1 LSNKVAFFSNKA
13 TEKDEARYRIRMWVV
28 FVLFVN
34 SNWTTAAVTREA
46 FADNRAVH
54 ESDLKQGREVWY
66 CCQPPAPV
74 DATYSFDTLS
84 HSEHRMTRIVAHIYG
99 MRVKVFQICNTT
111 RSSAGG
117 CSNRALNPV

>member
-1 LSNKVAFFSNKA
+1 VFNSARFEVALSNKVAFFSNKA

-54 ESDLKQGREVWY
+54 ESDLKQGKEVG
-66 CCQPPAPV
+66 
-74 DATYSFDTLS
+74 
-84 HSEHRMTRIVAHIYG
+84 IVANRQLRW
-99 MRVKVFQICNTT
+99 MRLILLTLCPTPNI
-111 RSSAGG
+111 A
-117 CSNRALNPV
+117 